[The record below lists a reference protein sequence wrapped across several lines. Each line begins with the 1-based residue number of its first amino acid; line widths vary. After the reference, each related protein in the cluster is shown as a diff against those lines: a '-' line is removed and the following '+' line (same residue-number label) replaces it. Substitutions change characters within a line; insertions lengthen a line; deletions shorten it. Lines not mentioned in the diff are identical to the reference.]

1 VGTRPSLQGRRWLL
15 LSTVAVLVSVA
26 LAACAAS
33 TAPNRSST
41 QGSTPPVPAQSSG
54 AATFQWPGEH
64 EEDSPELSFPSAG
77 DAVSFLSEHMDA
89 DIALP
94 TWLPSNV
101 RLDVGTSVYVA
112 TDDGVRRAWVNLAT
126 QQGDVW
132 GIMYGRSGLDGC
144 ETGHARSVTVSG
156 QPGLLRVAAD
166 PSGSSRKW
174 VELVWPA
181 TLKHPD
187 GVFGLFGWLSPRAVL
202 AMAESMPPLSSSPV
216 RKPLGC

>member
-1 VGTRPSLQGRRWLL
+1 
-15 LSTVAVLVSVA
+15 
-26 LAACAAS
+26 
-33 TAPNRSST
+33 
-41 QGSTPPVPAQSSG
+41 
-54 AATFQWPGEH
+54 
-64 EEDSPELSFPSAG
+64 
-77 DAVSFLSEHMDA
+77 MDA

-174 VELVWPA
+174 VELIWPA
-181 TLKHPD
+181 TLRHPD
-187 GVFGLFGWLSPRAVL
+187 GVYGLFGWLSPQAVV
-202 AMAESMPPLSSSPV
+202 AMAESMPPVSSPPV
-216 RKPLGC
+216 FKALGC